1 MPTDAAAVVLVEV
14 DGTQTQIDEEAA
26 LVERV
31 ARAHNVR
38 TVRIAQ
44 NDTERD
50 LLWKA
55 RKSAFGA
62 MARIAPNYYLHD
74 CVVPRTRLVE
84 VLDEIAAIGA
94 RHDLVIV
101 NVFHAGDGNLHPL
114 IAFDRRDVAQTERVM
129 QAGEEIIRKCVAVGG
144 VLTGEHGVGIEKRDF
159 MPLTFNAV
167 DLEAQA
173 CTRAAFDPAGRI
185 NPDKVLPRGS
195 RCGELGGG
203 DIASLPEGAWV

>member
-1 MPTDAAAVVLVEV
+1 MPTDAAAIVLVEV
-14 DGTQTQIDEEAA
+14 DGTPTQIDDEAA

-44 NDTERD
+44 NDAERD

-84 VLDEIAAIGA
+84 VLDEIAAIGK

-114 IAFDRRDVAQTERVM
+114 IAFDRRDTAQTERVM
-129 QAGEEIIRKCVAVGG
+129 RAGEEIIRKCVAVGG

-173 CTRAAFDPAGRI
+173 CTRAAFDPGGRI

-195 RCGELGGG
+195 RCAELGG
-203 DIASLPEGAWV
+203 DIAALPEGAWV